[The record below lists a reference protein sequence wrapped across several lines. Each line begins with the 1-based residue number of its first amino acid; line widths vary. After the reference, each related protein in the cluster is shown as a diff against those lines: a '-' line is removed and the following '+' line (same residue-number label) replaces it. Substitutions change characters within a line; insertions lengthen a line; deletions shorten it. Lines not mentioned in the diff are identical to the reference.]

1 RSGKVQFLKV
11 MVVVMGFLIIAGVIT
26 LATVIT
32 KRLAGHAEPGFT
44 DRSVALPQGARVVSA
59 IPAEGRLAVHLALPD
74 GSARIEFFDLRSGRP
89 AGTIALSPEVP
100 K

>member
-1 RSGKVQFLKV
+1 MQFLKV

-32 KRLAGHAEPGFT
+32 KRLAGHTETGFT
-44 DRSVALPQGARVVSA
+44 ERSVTLPEGARVISA
-59 IPAEGRLAVHLALPD
+59 VPADGRLVVHLALPD
-74 GSARIEFFDLRSGRP
+74 GSVRVELFDLRSGRP

-100 K
+100 R